1 MKKRSRI
8 LLLGAACLFLLAAC
22 GSEAME
28 ETEVKEEYSAETL
41 VQNADTMLEEADS
54 FAAEFSMTVAMGDA
68 AASLTEGTVELI
80 RDPLYVKVD
89 SVMDFADQ
97 EQVYGLYL
105 EKAGDEVNQYMSYN
119 GEWTEMTMEEESALT
134 GVQIYNTASNMK
146 MIFSAAE
153 NWTVEENGAV
163 LQLTGE
169 IPEEKFYAV
178 ECHTRWFQMAGMS
191 GLSEVYFEGMA
202 DVPVSVTLDAK
213 TGAPVSYA
221 VELAAALETVTNN
234 VLKELNGGISGNS
247 IAVTEYQ
254 ITSSLTQI
262 GDVKAAEIPAE
273 AKNDAIN
280 YEKEISLLEEGE

>member
-68 AASLTEGTVELI
+68 AASLTEGTVELT

-119 GEWTEMTMEEESALT
+119 GEWTEMTLEEDAALS
-134 GVQIYNTASNMK
+134 GVQIYNTVSNMK
-146 MIFSAAE
+146 MIFAVAE
-153 NWTVEENGAV
+153 NWTVEEDGET
-163 LQLTGE
+163 LHLTGE
-169 IPEEKFYAV
+169 IPEGKFYDM
-178 ECHTRWFQMAGMS
+178 EGHTRWFQMAGMS
-191 GLSEVYFEGMA
+191 GISEVYFSGVGN
-202 DVPVSVTLDAK
+202 VPVSVTLDAE
-213 TGAPVSYA
+213 TGAPVAYS
-221 VELAAALETVTNN
+221 VELASALETVTNN
-234 VLKELNGGISGNS
+234 VLKELNGGIAGNN
-247 IAVTEYQ
+247 IAVTEYL

-262 GDVKAAEIPAE
+262 GDVEAGEIPAE

-280 YEKEISLLEEGE
+280 YEKEISMLEEGE